1 MNPGIHANPSVILQA
16 LLVAGVLLAAAV
28 VTLLNANHRR
38 GVPGFLFSMG
48 INALW
53 ILLLGGA
60 VWHLVGRVLERP
72 GSSPAAVTSE
82 GTETQLPHPDGK
94 TSLPPVRLDNSGALP
109 SRVEPADGRLPTNDT
124 ATAKT
129 HRTGGAA
136 GAAAEE
142 PAPRSGK
149 RGETKTTP
157 PAWLSRQEVWTWHNS
172 AGRREIRTTV
182 HTEFFA
188 PEDEL
193 AAREQLDHRI
203 CLRAAQLALEQFD
216 LTEAEAALVARKL
229 QNWPQFYQPLVR
241 ETYRQEHHSPT
252 AGRMYRLHALVGF
265 DQQAI
270 NRLESVVQE
279 VRAMRAARRWVAG
292 FGWVWATLGVL
303 LAAVKMDLGT
313 GGRFRRILQWGAGG
327 IILALGGVALHLAGL
342 WPG

>member
-1 MNPGIHANPSVILQA
+1 MNPGIHVNPSVILQA
-16 LLVAGVLLAAAV
+16 VLVAGVLLAAAV

-60 VWHLVGRVLERP
+60 VWHLVGRVLEHP
-72 GSSPAAVTSE
+72 DSSPAAAPSE
-82 GTETQLPHPDGK
+82 GTRTPSPRSDAK
-94 TSLPPVRLDNSGALP
+94 TSPPPVHPRNSGALP
-109 SRVEPADGRLPTNDT
+109 SRVGATDDRLPTNDT
-124 ATAKT
+124 ATPKAP
-129 HRTGGAA
+129 RTGEADRGAA
-136 GAAAEE
+136 GKLSS
-142 PAPRSGK
+142 RSGK
-149 RGETKTTP
+149 SGETQTTP
-157 PAWLSRQEVWTWHNS
+157 PAWVSRQEVWTWHDS
-172 AGRREIRTTV
+172 DGRREIRTTV

-188 PEDEL
+188 PEDEM

-270 NRLESVVQE
+270 NRLESVMQE

-292 FGWVWATLGVL
+292 FAWVWATLGVL

-327 IILALGGVALHLAGL
+327 VILALGGVALHLAGL